1 MLAYFVLSR
10 IETDTYRVL
19 ISPEPPHI
27 ETQAISKQP
36 DNETMPPPQGTPN
49 ILEGPGKFSTH
60 TARLHTPPQKG
71 SHRENYS
78 SLTHF
83 VPTRYVGDYTVT
95 KTVHSDTYPAIDPS
109 SLDPSLLKGRAVYI
123 GGASRGIGKA
133 IAISF
138 ARGGASLIAI
148 SARSKASLE
157 PVAEELKATAR
168 DASALRVVC
177 VAVEASSPESVAAA
191 ADAVA
196 RECGGRP
203 LDIVV
208 QNAAVLGTNARIT
221 DADPDE
227 WWRVYE
233 VNVRGQFLA
242 AKYFLPLLLQGEG
255 QGGLRTFVTVASV
268 GAHLVGEGYS
278 HYQSG
283 KLANLRIAEFVDRE
297 YGPDGVSAWCV
308 HPGNVLTDMAGGVEG
323 EVAKTMSQSESCPA
337 NPHCVRMFL
346 SESVL
351 M

>member
-1 MLAYFVLSR
+1 M
-10 IETDTYRVL
+10 
-19 ISPEPPHI
+19 
-27 ETQAISKQP
+27 
-36 DNETMPPPQGTPN
+36 
-49 ILEGPGKFSTH
+49 
-60 TARLHTPPQKG
+60 
-71 SHRENYS
+71 
-78 SLTHF
+78 
-83 VPTRYVGDYTVT
+83 
-95 KTVHSDTYPAIDPS
+95 
-109 SLDPSLLKGRAVYI
+109 YI

-133 IAISF
+133 IAVSF

-157 PVAEELKATAR
+157 PVAEELKAAAR

-177 VAVEASSPESVAAA
+177 VAVEASSPQSVAAA
-191 ADAVA
+191 AAAVA
-196 RECGGRP
+196 GELGGRP

-208 QNAAVLGTNARIT
+208 QNAAILGTSARIA

-242 AKYFLPLLLQGEG
+242 AKYFLPLLLQGD

-278 HYQSG
+278 HYQSA

-297 YGPDGVSAWCV
+297 YGPEGVSAWCV
-308 HPGNVLTDMAGGVEG
+308 HPGNVLTDMAGGIDG

-337 NPHCVRMFL
+337 SPTLYMRVG
-346 SESVL
+346 VG
-351 M
+351 